1 MFVSGFAGQKT
12 TVSEQFFGSLFT
24 FSGSSAPE
32 LLTFTE
38 EREVQVDI
46 SGESK
51 VRFSLLHIGEGRI
64 STLSGAA
71 ESATFNPR
79 ERELLFSFGG
89 GVSDI
94 QITKAETKQIEV
106 SVTGEATDVR
116 FIPNWIVEGTIPV
129 IGIADTSRSV
139 VYAGEGFISTLSGAA
154 ESFTYNPTEDTA
166 LFTFLGTA
174 SIRSAVSEVKT
185 VNASVFNEDVK
196 VYLIRSFHGSGVIT
210 ALGQTDESTARVYE
224 GTGVISTLSGSAE
237 SFTANPDDITT
248 LFGILGIADTR
259 PIQVFTKIGS
269 GTLFSSSL
277 LAKQELFL
285 FQSTYLLKNPKDS
298 SNWKVLPQS
307 RSLFHTKDLELSSPS
322 RD

>member
-174 SIRSAVSEVKT
+174 
-185 VNASVFNEDVK
+185 
-196 VYLIRSFHGSGVIT
+196 
-210 ALGQTDESTARVYE
+210 
-224 GTGVISTLSGSAE
+224 
-237 SFTANPDDITT
+237 
-248 LFGILGIADTR
+248 
-259 PIQVFTKIGS
+259 
-269 GTLFSSSL
+269 
-277 LAKQELFL
+277 
-285 FQSTYLLKNPKDS
+285 
-298 SNWKVLPQS
+298 
-307 RSLFHTKDLELSSPS
+307 
-322 RD
+322 